1 MAVLP
6 VPQVLRWPIL
16 YVGHLNTS
24 EPDLVVNHYSAI
36 NSYTT
41 MSHRS
46 QHSSGRVNEPSS
58 SLRSL
63 TNAPQGPSHRHHSR
77 SPHRTH
83 HKRKRSASPKPVLL
97 PFNNRRLR
105 KHDFDSYRPMFAL
118 YLDIQKHL
126 ILEDLEADEVKGR
139 WKSFVGK
146 WNRGELAEG
155 WYDPTTLQKAT
166 QSSTA
171 DEQGPD
177 HDRHH
182 ERIPSRHQ
190 GSRRNEESS
199 EDEVLGPA
207 LPASEPQHGRG
218 SQGRRTGPSIPS
230 MQDLELQREIHAED
244 ALAARSDMRQARK
257 LDRTAQK
264 AALDELVP
272 RADAGTRERQLE
284 KKREKTDVLR
294 SFARAKSPG
303 AVEEVRE
310 GDLMGDDDGGG
321 IEGFKKQKK
330 EFERK
335 KNERELR
342 KEEMLRV
349 RAAEREERIR
359 EYQVKEDRTMD
370 MLRAL
375 AEQRFG

>member
-1 MAVLP
+1 
-6 VPQVLRWPIL
+6 
-16 YVGHLNTS
+16 
-24 EPDLVVNHYSAI
+24 
-36 NSYTT
+36 
-41 MSHRS
+41 
-46 QHSSGRVNEPSS
+46 
-58 SLRSL
+58 
-63 TNAPQGPSHRHHSR
+63 
-77 SPHRTH
+77 
-83 HKRKRSASPKPVLL
+83 
-97 PFNNRRLR
+97 
-105 KHDFDSYRPMFAL
+105 
-118 YLDIQKHL
+118 
-126 ILEDLEADEVKGR
+126 
-139 WKSFVGK
+139 
-146 WNRGELAEG
+146 
-155 WYDPTTLQKAT
+155 
-166 QSSTA
+166 
-171 DEQGPD
+171 
-177 HDRHH
+177 
-182 ERIPSRHQ
+182 
-190 GSRRNEESS
+190 
-199 EDEVLGPA
+199 
-207 LPASEPQHGRG
+207 
-218 SQGRRTGPSIPS
+218 
-230 MQDLELQREIHAED
+230 
-244 ALAARSDMRQARK
+244 MRQARK

>member
-146 WNRGELAEG
+146 WYVCPCAETRTHIVARGTEGLTMEGARLTFVRNRGELAEG

-230 MQDLELQREIHAED
+230 MQDLELQRGKKVDPHFSQTPNQPIY
-244 ALAARSDMRQARK
+244 RS
-257 LDRTAQK
+257 
-264 AALDELVP
+264 
-272 RADAGTRERQLE
+272 
-284 KKREKTDVLR
+284 
-294 SFARAKSPG
+294 
-303 AVEEVRE
+303 
-310 GDLMGDDDGGG
+310 
-321 IEGFKKQKK
+321 
-330 EFERK
+330 
-335 KNERELR
+335 
-342 KEEMLRV
+342 
-349 RAAEREERIR
+349 
-359 EYQVKEDRTMD
+359 
-370 MLRAL
+370 
-375 AEQRFG
+375 